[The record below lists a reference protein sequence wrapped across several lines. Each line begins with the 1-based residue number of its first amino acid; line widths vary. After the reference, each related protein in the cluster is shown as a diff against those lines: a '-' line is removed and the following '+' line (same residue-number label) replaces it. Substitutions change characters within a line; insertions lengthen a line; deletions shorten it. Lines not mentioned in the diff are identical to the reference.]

1 MTSNKSE
8 TAIIKKR
15 YDRLA
20 PFFDIMEGC
29 LEWAFF
35 KRWREIVWSKVQGP
49 RILEVGVGTGKNFS
63 YYPTGCEIV
72 AIDFS
77 GKMLQQAQ
85 RKSMVKAI
93 KVDLQLMDAQQL
105 AFADNSFDT
114 VVATF
119 VFCSVPDPLKGLQE
133 LYRVCKPGGK
143 LVLLEHVLS
152 SRPLLARI
160 MNVLNPLVV
169 RMAGANINRKTLDT
183 VRRSGF
189 HSLQLDPVSG
199 DVVKLFT
206 AIK

>member
-8 TAIIKKR
+8 TATIKRR

-20 PFFDIMEGC
+20 PFFDVMEGF

-35 KRWREIVWSKVQGP
+35 KRWRDIVWSKVQGP
-49 RILEVGVGTGKNFS
+49 GILEVGVGTGKNFP
-63 YYPTGCEIV
+63 YYPPGCEIV
-72 AIDFS
+72 AVDFS
-77 GKMLQQAQ
+77 GKMLQRA
-85 RKSMVKAI
+85 RYKSSAKDIDVE
-93 KVDLQLMDAQQL
+93 LQLMDVQQL

-119 VFCSVPDPLKGLQE
+119 VFCSVPDPFQGLQE
-133 LYRVCKPGGK
+133 LHRVCKPGGK

-160 MNVLNPLVV
+160 MTFLNPLVV

-183 VRRSGF
+183 VRQSGF
-189 HSLQLDPVSG
+189 HSLQFDPVSG

-206 AIK
+206 AVK